1 MIRYTKGRWCCWLPS
16 YEKERVMAEPFLPL
30 TALTEAQRTQALERF
45 TIIRPALEEGVSR
58 AQVARTSQ
66 IAPSTVQLWIKRYR
80 EKGLAGLANNVARS
94 DKGKSRKLPETAI
107 QLIEGL
113 ALQKPPRS
121 MAAIHRQVT
130 ASAQEQ
136 GWKPPS
142 YDRVR
147 HIIKGL
153 DPALVTFAHQGAAAY
168 REEFDL
174 LYRREATHANAMWQA
189 DHTPLDVLLLDEVG
203 KPDKPWLT
211 AIEDDYSRAIVG
223 YRLSFQEATTL
234 TTALTLRTAIWRK
247 EDPRWHACGIPT
259 VFYSDHGSDFTSK
272 HIEQVAADLPME
284 LIFSQVS
291 IPRGRG
297 KIERFFRSVDQLL
310 LQELPGY
317 APKGSTGVKATLTLA
332 AFEQRFR
339 TWLLEDYHYRIHE
352 ETKCKPAERW
362 EAGGFVPRMPRS
374 LEQLDLLLLTVAK
387 TRRVQQDGI
396 RFQGY
401 RYIDPTLAGYVKEEV
416 VIRYDPADL
425 AEIRVFYHER
435 FLCRAICQELAG
447 QTVSLKE
454 IEKAR
459 TLRRKQIRDGLST
472 RSAMVEHFIAVHHEE
487 APPPQ
492 VPEKKPEPA

>member
-1 MIRYTKGRWCCWLPS
+1 MTES
-16 YEKERVMAEPFLPL
+16 FFSL
-30 TALTEAQRTQALERF
+30 TTLSEAQRAQALERF
-45 TIIRPALEEGVSR
+45 TIIRPALEDGVSQ
-58 AQVARTSQ
+58 AQVARTSKK
-66 IAPSTVQLWIKRYR
+66 APSTIRLWIKRYR
-80 EKGLAGLANNVARS
+80 EKGLTGLANNVSRS
-94 DKGKSRKLPETAI
+94 DKGATRTLPETAI
-107 QLIEGL
+107 RLIEGL

-130 ASAQEQ
+130 TIAQQQ

-147 HIIKGL
+147 HIIKNL
-153 DPALVTFAHQGAAAY
+153 DPALVTMAHQGATAY

-174 LYRREATHANAMWQA
+174 LYRRESPHSNAMWQA
-189 DHTPLDVLLLDEVG
+189 DHTPLDVLLLDEAG
-203 KPDKPWLT
+203 KSARPWLT

-223 YRLSFQEATTL
+223 YRLSFQEATAL

-247 EDPRWHACGIPT
+247 EDPRWHACGIPS
-259 VFYSDHGSDFTSK
+259 VFYSDHGSDFTST
-272 HIEQVAADLPME
+272 HMEQVAADLSME

-297 KIERFFRSVDQLL
+297 KIERFFRSVEQFL
-310 LQELPGY
+310 LQDTPGY

-339 TWLLEDYHYRIHE
+339 TWLLEDYHQRIHE
-352 ETKCKPAERW
+352 ETGCKPAERW
-362 EAGGFVPRMPRS
+362 EAGGFLPRMPKS

-387 TRRVQQDGI
+387 PRRVQQDGI
-396 RFQGY
+396 RFQSY
-401 RYIDPTLAGYVKEEV
+401 RYIDPTLAGYVKEDV

-425 AEIRVFYHER
+425 AEIRVFYHDC

-447 QTVSLKE
+447 QTISLKE

-459 TLRRKQIRDGLST
+459 AERRKQVKAGLST
-472 RSAMVEHFIAVHHEE
+472 RAALVEQLQAVHQQE
-487 APPPQ
+487 PP
-492 VPEKKPEPA
+492 KPETQAKEPVETTGRPRLKRYINE

>member
-30 TALTEAQRTQALERF
+30 TALTSGQRAQALERF
-45 TIIRPALEEGVSR
+45 TIIRPALEEGISR

-121 MAAIHRQVT
+121 MADIHRQVT
-130 ASAQEQ
+130 TIAKEQ

-153 DPALVTFAHQGAAAY
+153 DPALVTLAHQGAAAY

-189 DHTPLDVLLLDEVG
+189 DHTPLDVCLLDEEG
-203 KPDKPWLT
+203 KPAKPYLT
-211 AIEDDYSRAIVG
+211 AIEDDYSRLIVG
-223 YRLSFQEATTL
+223 YRLSFQTATAL
-234 TTALTLRTAIWRK
+234 TTALTLRQAIWRK
-247 EDPRWHACGIPT
+247 DDPRWSACGIPS
-259 VFYSDHGSDFTSK
+259 VFYTDHGSDFTSK
-272 HIEQVAADLPME
+272 HMEQVAADIGME
-284 LIFSQVS
+284 LVFSEKGV
-291 IPRGRG
+291 PRGRG
-297 KIERFFRSVDQLL
+297 KVEHFFRSVDQLF
-310 LQELPGY
+310 LQDVPGY
-317 APKGSTGVKATLTLA
+317 APKGYPEAEATLTLP

-339 TWLLEDYHYRIHE
+339 TWLLEDFHHRVHS
-352 ETKCKPAERW
+352 ETGDQPKERW
-362 EAGGFVPRMPRS
+362 EAGGFVPRMPMS

-396 RFQGY
+396 HFQNH
-401 RYIDPTLAGYVKEEV
+401 RYMDTTLASFVKEEV
-416 VIRYDPADL
+416 LIRYD
-425 AEIRVFYHER
+425 
-435 FLCRAICQELAG
+435 
-447 QTVSLKE
+447 
-454 IEKAR
+454 
-459 TLRRKQIRDGLST
+459 
-472 RSAMVEHFIAVHHEE
+472 
-487 APPPQ
+487 
-492 VPEKKPEPA
+492 

>member
-1 MIRYTKGRWCCWLPS
+1 
-16 YEKERVMAEPFLPL
+16 MAEPFFPL
-30 TALTEAQRTQALERF
+30 TALTEAQRAQALERF

-121 MAAIHRQVT
+121 MASIHRQVST
-130 ASAQEQ
+130 IAQEQ

-153 DPALVTFAHQGAAAY
+153 DPALVTFARQGAAAY

-189 DHTPLDVLLLDEVG
+189 DHTPLDILLLDDAG
-203 KPDKPWLT
+203 IPAKPWLT
-211 AIEDDYSRAIVG
+211 AIEDDYSRMIVG
-223 YRLSFQEATTL
+223 YRLSFQESTAL
-234 TTALTLRTAIWRK
+234 TTALALRQAIWRK
-247 EDPRWHACGIPT
+247 EDPRWHAYGIPT
-259 VFYSDHGSDFTSK
+259 IFYTDHGSDFTSK
-272 HIEQVAADLPME
+272 HMEQVAADLPME

-310 LQELPGY
+310 LQDTPGY
-317 APKGSTGVKATLTLA
+317 APKGSTGVKATLTLP

-339 TWLLEDYHYRIHE
+339 TWLLSDYHHRVHV
-352 ETKCKPAERW
+352 ETKCKPQERW
-362 EAGGFVPRMPRS
+362 EAGGFVPRMPES

-396 RFQGY
+396 RFQGH
-401 RYIDPTLAGYVKEEV
+401 RYLDPTLAGYVKEDV
-416 VIRYDPADL
+416 LIRYDPADM
-425 AEIRVFYHER
+425 AEIRVFHQDR
-435 FLCRAICQELAG
+435 FVCRAVCQELSG

-459 TLRRKQIRDGLST
+459 SERRKQVKAGLSS
-472 RSAMVEHFIAVHHEE
+472 RAAVVEQFITVHQEQT
-487 APPPQ
+487 PPPKTL
-492 VPEKKPEPA
+492 VAEPAPVEARPRLKRYIND

>member
-1 MIRYTKGRWCCWLPS
+1 MT
-16 YEKERVMAEPFLPL
+16 EPFFPL
-30 TALTEAQRTQALERF
+30 TALSEAQRAQALERF
-45 TIIRPALEEGVSR
+45 TIIRPTLEDGVSQV
-58 AQVARTSQ
+58 QVARASKR
-66 IAPSTVQLWIKRYR
+66 AESTIRLWIKRYR
-80 EKGLAGLANNVARS
+80 EKGLAGLANHVSRS
-94 DKGKSRKLPETAI
+94 DKGTPRTLEDTAI

-113 ALQKPPRS
+113 ALQTPRRS

-130 ASAQEQ
+130 AIAKEQ

-147 HIIKGL
+147 HIIKKL
-153 DPALVTFAHQGAAAY
+153 DPALVTMAHQGAAAY

-174 LYRREATHANAMWQA
+174 LYRRESPHANAMWQA
-189 DHTPLDVLLLDEVG
+189 DHTPLDILLLDETG
-203 KPDKPWLT
+203 KPAKPWLT

-223 YRLSFQEATTL
+223 YRLSFQEATAL

-259 VFYSDHGSDFTSK
+259 VFYSDHGPDFTSK
-272 HIEQVAADLPME
+272 HLEQVAADLPME

-310 LQELPGY
+310 LQDTPGY
-317 APKGSTGVKATLTLA
+317 APKGSTGVKATLTLPV
-332 AFEQRFR
+332 FEQRFR
-339 TWLLEDYHYRIHE
+339 TWLLEDYHHRVHV
-352 ETKCKPAERW
+352 ETKCKPQERW
-362 EAGGFVPRMPRS
+362 EAGGFVPRMPKS

-401 RYIDPTLAGYVKEEV
+401 RYMDPTLAGYVKEEV
-416 VIRYDPADL
+416 VIRYDSADL
-425 AEIRVFYHER
+425 AVIRVFHQEH
-435 FLCRAICQELAG
+435 FVCRAICQELAG

-459 TLRRKQIRDGLST
+459 TLRRKQVQAELGT
-472 RSAMVEHFIAVHHEE
+472 RAAMVDRYVEIHHQ
-487 APPPQ
+487 PI
-492 VPEKKPEPA
+492 PEPRAKVSQPASVEARPPLKRYIND